1 MTDTAVSI
9 LVAVASNGVI
19 GRDGGLPWQLSTD
32 LKRFKSLTMGKPI
45 IMGRKTHESIGKA
58 LPGRIN
64 IVLTRDRV
72 FEAPEV
78 VVAHDIREALRI
90 GRERAREAG
99 ADEIFV
105 IGGGEVYELAL
116 PYTDRLHVTHVEA
129 MPDGDTRFP
138 PIDPD
143 NWELLE
149 EVSVP
154 VGEKD
159 SEPTRYAVYSRK
171 GG

>member
-1 MTDTAVSI
+1 MIDPVVSL

-19 GRDGGLPWQLSTD
+19 GRDGGMPWQLSTD

-45 IMGRKTHESIGKA
+45 VMGRKTYEVIGKA

-64 IVLTRDRV
+64 IVLTRDRL
-72 FEAPEV
+72 FAAPEV

-90 GRERAREAG
+90 ARDRAREAG
-99 ADEIFV
+99 ADELFV

-116 PYTDRLHVTHVEA
+116 PFADRLNVTHVEA
-129 MPDGDTRFP
+129 KPDGDTRFP

-159 SEPTRYAVYSRK
+159 SEPTRYAVYRRKSR
-171 GG
+171 